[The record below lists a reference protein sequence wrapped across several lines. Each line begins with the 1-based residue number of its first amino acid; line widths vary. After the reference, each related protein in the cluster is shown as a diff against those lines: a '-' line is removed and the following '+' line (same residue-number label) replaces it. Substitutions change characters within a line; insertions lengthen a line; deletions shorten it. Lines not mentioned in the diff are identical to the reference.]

1 LTLAQINKIKRFLAG
16 GCNGDRK
23 GARNLCV
30 TTSKSTGLK
39 MKAYDIMSID
49 IEAAKENATVT
60 EIGTRLILRSIN
72 GMPIIDDDGKVI
84 GILTIIDILRA
95 IKDNKNIDAL
105 KANDIMTKNP
115 IVIEQGTDILEII
128 DIMDKKGI
136 EMVPVIEAENDN
148 RIIGIVSRK
157 DIIEEKFNERFVTI
171 GMKKTITKTLG
182 E

>member
-1 LTLAQINKIKRFLAG
+1 
-16 GCNGDRK
+16 
-23 GARNLCV
+23 
-30 TTSKSTGLK
+30 
-39 MKAYDIMSID
+39 MSID

-136 EMVPVIEAENDN
+136 EMVPVIEGENDN

-171 GMKKTITKTLG
+171 GMKKTITRTLG

>member
-1 LTLAQINKIKRFLAG
+1 MQVKHII
-16 GCNGDRK
+16 
-23 GARNLCV
+23 
-30 TTSKSTGLK
+30 

-49 IEAAKENATVT
+49 IEAAKENATVS

-72 GMPIIDDDGKVI
+72 GMPIIDDDGKVV

-95 IKDNKNIDAL
+95 IKDKKNIDIL
-105 KANDIMTKNP
+105 KAGDIMTKNP
-115 IVIEQGTDILEII
+115 VVIEQQTDMMDMI

-136 EMVPVIEAENDN
+136 EMIPVVDEEKGS
-148 RIIGIVSRK
+148 RLIGVVSRK

-182 E
+182 Q

>member
-1 LTLAQINKIKRFLAG
+1 
-16 GCNGDRK
+16 
-23 GARNLCV
+23 
-30 TTSKSTGLK
+30 

-49 IEAAKENATVT
+49 IEAAKENATIT

-105 KANDIMTKNP
+105 KANDVMTKNP

>member
-1 LTLAQINKIKRFLAG
+1 
-16 GCNGDRK
+16 
-23 GARNLCV
+23 
-30 TTSKSTGLK
+30 

-72 GMPIIDDDGKVI
+72 GMPIINDDGKVI

>member
-1 LTLAQINKIKRFLAG
+1 MQVKHII
-16 GCNGDRK
+16 
-23 GARNLCV
+23 
-30 TTSKSTGLK
+30 

-49 IEAAKENATVT
+49 IEAAKENATVS

-72 GMPIIDDDGKVI
+72 GMPIIDDDGKVV

-95 IKDNKNIDAL
+95 IKDKKNIDIL
-105 KANDIMTKNP
+105 KADDIMTKNP
-115 IVIEQGTDILEII
+115 VVIEQQTDMMDMI

-136 EMVPVIEAENDN
+136 EMIPVVDEEKGS
-148 RIIGIVSRK
+148 RLIGVVSRK

-182 E
+182 Q

>member
-1 LTLAQINKIKRFLAG
+1 
-16 GCNGDRK
+16 
-23 GARNLCV
+23 
-30 TTSKSTGLK
+30 

-49 IEAAKENATVT
+49 IEAAKENATVS

-95 IKDNKNIDAL
+95 IKDNKNIDLLQAR
-105 KANDIMTKNP
+105 DIMTRSP
-115 IVIEQGTDILEII
+115 IVIYQETSIMDII

-136 EMVPVIEAENDN
+136 EMIPVVEEERDD
-148 RIIGIVSRK
+148 RLIGIVSRK

-182 E
+182 Q

>member
-1 LTLAQINKIKRFLAG
+1 
-16 GCNGDRK
+16 
-23 GARNLCV
+23 
-30 TTSKSTGLK
+30 
-39 MKAYDIMSID
+39 MSID

-60 EIGTRLILRSIN
+60 EIGTRLILRAIN

>member
-1 LTLAQINKIKRFLAG
+1 
-16 GCNGDRK
+16 
-23 GARNLCV
+23 
-30 TTSKSTGLK
+30 

-60 EIGTRLILRSIN
+60 EIGTRLILRAIN
-72 GMPIIDDDGKVI
+72 GMPIIDDEGKVI
-84 GILTIIDILRA
+84 GIITIIDILRA
-95 IKDNKNIDAL
+95 IKDNKNIDSL

-128 DIMDKKGI
+128 DIMDKNGI

>member
-1 LTLAQINKIKRFLAG
+1 
-16 GCNGDRK
+16 
-23 GARNLCV
+23 
-30 TTSKSTGLK
+30 

-95 IKDNKNIDAL
+95 IKDKKNVDAL

-182 E
+182 

>member
-1 LTLAQINKIKRFLAG
+1 
-16 GCNGDRK
+16 
-23 GARNLCV
+23 
-30 TTSKSTGLK
+30 

-72 GMPIIDDDGKVI
+72 GMPIINDDGQVI

-95 IKDNKNIDAL
+95 IKDNENIDSLQAR
-105 KANDIMTKNP
+105 DIMTKNP
-115 IVIEQGTDILEII
+115 AVIKQETDIMDII

-136 EMVPVIEAENDN
+136 EMIPVIDEEKDG
-148 RIIGIVSRK
+148 RLIGVVSRK

-171 GMKKTITKTLG
+171 GMKKTITKNLG
-182 E
+182 

>member
-1 LTLAQINKIKRFLAG
+1 
-16 GCNGDRK
+16 
-23 GARNLCV
+23 
-30 TTSKSTGLK
+30 

-49 IEAAKENATVT
+49 IEAAKENATVS

-72 GMPIIDDDGKVI
+72 GMPIIDDDGKVV

-95 IKDNKNIDAL
+95 IKDKKNIDIL
-105 KANDIMTKNP
+105 KADDIMTKNP
-115 IVIEQGTDILEII
+115 VVIEQQTDMMDMI

-136 EMVPVIEAENDN
+136 EMIPVVDEEKGN
-148 RIIGIVSRK
+148 RLIGVVSRK

-182 E
+182 Q

>member
-1 LTLAQINKIKRFLAG
+1 
-16 GCNGDRK
+16 
-23 GARNLCV
+23 
-30 TTSKSTGLK
+30 

-60 EIGTRLILRSIN
+60 EIGTRLILRAIN
-72 GMPIIDDDGKVI
+72 GMPIIDDVGKVI
-84 GILTIIDILRA
+84 GIITIIDILRA
-95 IKDNKNIDAL
+95 IKDNKNIDTL

-157 DIIEEKFNERFVTI
+157 DIIEEKFNERFATI
-171 GMKKTITKTLG
+171 GMKKTITRTLG

>member
-1 LTLAQINKIKRFLAG
+1 
-16 GCNGDRK
+16 
-23 GARNLCV
+23 
-30 TTSKSTGLK
+30 

-95 IKDNKNIDAL
+95 IKDNKNIDTL